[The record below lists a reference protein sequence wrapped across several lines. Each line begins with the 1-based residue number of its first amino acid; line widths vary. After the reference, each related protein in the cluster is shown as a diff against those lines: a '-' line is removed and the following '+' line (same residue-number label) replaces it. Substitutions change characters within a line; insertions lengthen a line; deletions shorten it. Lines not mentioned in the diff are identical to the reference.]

1 MDCRARIVA
10 ASCLIAASA
19 ALAAPALAQAQP
31 FYQGKQLSL
40 VINLSAGGPT
50 DTEARLLARHLGPH
64 IPGNPTIV
72 PRIMTGA
79 GGVVAANWLG
89 QVAPPDGLSLGFFSS
104 VAGAAA
110 MDVPSVK
117 IDVSKLAFVAAGSG
131 VSVTYGRKNIGTGLS
146 RPEDLVNQQNFWV
159 GGLAID
165 NDKDLRL
172 RLQLDLLGLPYK
184 YVTGYP
190 GASDIRL
197 AIQRN
202 EAQITSESMPSYR
215 AAVEPSFVASGEV
228 IPLWYDYASEGE
240 RPAPHEADGIAAL
253 SFYEYFRKLK
263 GRPPSGLK
271 WDAFDVMNTVARGYE
286 RIIVMA
292 PGTPKEA
299 IAELQKGFAALASD
313 SEFRD
318 DAMTTMKFVPNYDT
332 SAEAERIFVIK
343 MRPNPLIV
351 DFFKSYI
358 EEGKHLSASK

>member
-1 MDCRARIVA
+1 MDRCARIIAVSCFA
-10 ASCLIAASA
+10 ANLTAAQGA
-19 ALAAPALAQAQP
+19 FAQAQT

-40 VINLSAGGPT
+40 IINLSAGGPT
-50 DTEARLLARHLGPH
+50 DTEARLLARHLGAH

-79 GGVVAANWLG
+79 GGIVAANWLG

-117 IDVSKLAFVAAGSG
+117 IDVTKLAFVAAGSG
-131 VSVTYGRKNIGTGLS
+131 VSVTYGRSNIGTGLTV
-146 RPEDLVNQQNFWV
+146 PEDLMKQKDFWA

-165 NDKDLRL
+165 SDKDLRL
-172 RLQLDLLGLPYK
+172 RLQLDMLGLKYK

-215 AAVEPSFVASGEV
+215 AAVEPSFVKSGEMM
-228 IPLWYDYASEGE
+228 PLWYDYASEGE

-253 SFYEYFRKLK
+253 SFYDFFRKVK
-263 GRPPSGLK
+263 GRPPEGLN
-271 WDAFDVMNTVARGYE
+271 WEAFDIMNTVARGYE

-299 IAELQKGFAALASD
+299 IADLQTGFAALAGD
-313 SEFRD
+313 ADFRD
-318 DAMTTMKFVPNYDT
+318 DAMTTMKFIPNYDT
-332 SAEAERIFVIK
+332 SADAERIYASKV
-343 MRPNPLIV
+343 RPNPKIV
-351 DFFKSYI
+351 GFFQTYI
-358 EEGKHLSASK
+358 EEGKSMSATK